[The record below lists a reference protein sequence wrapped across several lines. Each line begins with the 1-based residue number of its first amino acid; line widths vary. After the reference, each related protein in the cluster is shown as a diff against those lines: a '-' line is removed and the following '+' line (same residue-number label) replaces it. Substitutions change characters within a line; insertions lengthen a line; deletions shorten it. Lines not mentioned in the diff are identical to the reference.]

1 VPHDI
6 RISDETFELLGRLA
20 RPFVET
26 TPESVIHRLATEAL
40 TGAPVEHSTGRYEYE
55 EDIVELDPHIPENL
69 AHTRILMARLGR
81 DEIDRPNWNKLL
93 RETHALAMER
103 LGSLTAVRRVSSA
116 NMKEGRYEQEGY
128 SYLPDSNIS
137 IQGLDSNLAW
147 QNCLR
152 IAKKLELP
160 IEVEFSWHDK
170 EGAAHPGE
178 RGRIRWSPSQS

>member
-1 VPHDI
+1 MPHDI
-6 RISDETFELLGRLA
+6 RISDETFALLGRLA

-26 TPESVIHRLATEAL
+26 TPESVIHRLAAEAL
-40 TGAPVEHSTGRYEYE
+40 SGASVDRPNVEYDE
-55 EDIVELDPHIPENL
+55 ELVEMDPHVPENL
-69 AHTRILMARLGR
+69 AHTRVLIARLGR

-116 NMKEGRYEQEGY
+116 NMKEGRHEQEGY

-152 IAKKLELP
+152 IAKKLNLP
-160 IEVEFSWHDK
+160 IEVEFSWYDK

-178 RGRIRWSPSQS
+178 RGRIRWSPGQS